1 MRRAYPQIYASE
13 QRLLID
19 VQTISVQAADF
30 EAALGALTPASHR
43 SAPVVAR
50 PLAPHVRPLLAESM
64 ARARAALRCA
74 VPERVPSTV
83 LAHTLGQ

>member
-1 MRRAYPQIYASE
+1 M
-13 QRLLID
+13 
-19 VQTISVQAADF
+19 QTISVQAADF